1 MSEDLSSSFK
11 EHMART
17 HGNMDMNFSIMVLGA
32 NLWPLSPPSHEFVIP
47 VEILATYSHFQQ
59 YYQIKHS
66 GRKLIWLW
74 NHSNNELRTNYL
86 NRDYI
91 LVTSSYQMAVLL
103 QYNQNDSISVDELVA
118 ATTISKDILVRVL
131 AVLVKAKILINK
143 KEEQYD
149 LNLSKCL
156 L

>member
-1 MSEDLSSSFK
+1 
-11 EHMART
+11 
-17 HGNMDMNFSIMVLGA
+17 
-32 NLWPLSPPSHEFVIP
+32 
-47 VEILATYSHFQQ
+47 
-59 YYQIKHS
+59 
-66 GRKLIWLW
+66 
-74 NHSNNELRTNYL
+74 
-86 NRDYI
+86 
-91 LVTSSYQMAVLL
+91 MAVLL